1 MVLQQGVCKPRG
13 WMSENVLWERPGHGV
28 CRSEFIW
35 RPDSRWE
42 DSGRQ
47 AGEVGRRHVV
57 KGLDAPLVFI
67 LFLSSGGSRRFL
79 SRGMRWSHVLTG
91 GRLE

>member
-1 MVLQQGVCKPRG
+1 M
-13 WMSENVLWERPGHGV
+13 
-28 CRSEFIW
+28 
-35 RPDSRWE
+35 
-42 DSGRQ
+42 
-47 AGEVGRRHVV
+47 

-91 GRLE
+91 RRLE